1 MIYRIV
7 HRTRYDYDAPVT
19 VSVGEVRQLVT
30 DLDGQRC
37 IDRDLTVRPEP
48 EHQRE
53 RADYFGNRVAL
64 FSVREPHTTL
74 EVVATATVDTS
85 ARAGSGAPVD
95 GVATEPWERVTVGP
109 GTDLEVLEYAI
120 DSPLVV
126 RSQDLVDYARPSFS
140 TGRPVGEALVELCS
154 RIHADFAFDPDATEV
169 DTPLEEVLVLRRGVC
184 QDFAHV
190 LIGCLR
196 SLGLAARYVSGYLET
211 DPPPGQERLV
221 GADRTHAW
229 VGVHLGAGGWF
240 GIDPTNDQP
249 AAARYVTSAH
259 GRDYGDVP
267 PFKGVIF
274 SEAETSTLTV
284 SVDVAP
290 EDPDAEASD
299 TETSDSESPTSK

>member
-1 MIYRIV
+1 MIYHIV

-19 VSVGEVRQLVT
+19 VSVGEVRQLAA

-37 IDRDLTVRPEP
+37 LERDLTIHPEP
-48 EHQRE
+48 EHRRE
-53 RADYFGNRVAL
+53 REDYFGNRVAL
-64 FSVREPHTTL
+64 FSIRQPHTTL

-85 ARAGSGAPVD
+85 ARVGSIGPAGA
-95 GVATEPWERVTVGP
+95 EPWERVTIGP
-109 GTDLEVLEYAI
+109 GTDLDVLEYAI
-120 DSPLVV
+120 DSPLVA
-126 RSQDLVDYARPSFS
+126 RSEALASYARPSFPA
-140 TGRPVGEALVELCS
+140 GRPVGEAVSELCS
-154 RIHADFAFDPDATEV
+154 RVNTDFAFDPDATEV
-169 DTPLEEVLVLRRGVC
+169 DTPLEEVLELRRGVC

-229 VGVHLGAGGWF
+229 VAVHLGPSGWL
-240 GIDPTNDQP
+240 GLDPTNDQP
-249 AAARYVTSAH
+249 AAGRYVTSAH

-267 PFKGVIF
+267 PLKGVIF

-290 EDPDAEASD
+290 
-299 TETSDSESPTSK
+299 T